1 MKINKLKR
9 NAMPYLYIAPT
20 VILMAGL
27 LITPIVQVIRYSFY
41 DNAFVKKNPL
51 PVGWLNYQKV
61 LTDPVFWQSVRETVF
76 FTAVSIVGH
85 IVMALIFAH
94 LLNTTMFKQRTKTIA
109 RIIYILPWIFTATV
123 ISVMWKLIFQ
133 PAGVMNY
140 ILGLV
145 GLATKNTEW
154 FSNKDIALYVVTYIN
169 LWSGYPF
176 YMISVLA
183 GLQGISPD
191 LYESAAIDGA
201 TSFKSF
207 RFITLPQLKPILLSL
222 VMLDFVWTLK
232 TFAIVW
238 TLTAGG
244 PMHATEIISLYI
256 YRTAFMENHFSLASA
271 AAVFLL
277 IVCGI
282 VAVFYTRQQFKIQE
296 E

>member
-1 MKINKLKR
+1 MLKK

-20 VILMAGL
+20 VILMAVL
-27 LITPIVQVIRYSFY
+27 LVVPIFNVIRYSFY
-41 DNAFVKKNPL
+41 DNAFVVKNPAF
-51 PVGWLNYQKV
+51 VGWTNYQKI
-61 LTDPVFWQSVRETVF
+61 LADPVFWKSIRETAF
-76 FTAVSIVGH
+76 FVVVSIIGH
-85 IVMALIFAH
+85 MIIALIFAH
-94 LLNTTMFKQRTKTIA
+94 LLNANCFKQKTKTVA
-109 RIIYILPWIFTATV
+109 RVVYILPWIFTATV
-123 ISVMWKLIFQ
+123 VAVMWKLIFQ

-140 ILGLV
+140 LLGFV

-191 LYESAAIDGA
+191 LYESSAIDGA

-207 RFITLPQLKPILLSL
+207 CYITIPQLKPILLSL

-244 PMHATEIISLYI
+244 PMHATEIISVYI

-277 IVCGI
+277 IVCMI
-282 VAVFYTRQQFKIQE
+282 VALFYTRQQFRIQE
-296 E
+296 D